1 MAAAAGASFCS
12 VSIGVASEGGAP
24 SCIVPTLL
32 VMLIV
37 KQPAVELRM
46 CNLTR
51 KNSGPVTSETK
62 LVLKEPILAR
72 LQIYHGL
79 CKVLPRQ

>member
-32 VMLIV
+32 VLLNV
-37 KQPAVELRM
+37 QQPALELRM
-46 CNLTR
+46 CNLMYR
-51 KNSGPVTSETK
+51 NSGPETSGTK
-62 LVLKEPILAR
+62 LVLKKPILAR
-72 LQIYHGL
+72 LQICHGL
-79 CKVLPRQ
+79 RKVLPRK